1 MRKWIFIGLLLL
13 CGHLVAD
20 DYMEWNWPVTD
31 APPEYPGGQN
41 ALFRY
46 LSDSIHYPEE
56 AKINQVE
63 GRTVVQFIVDTLGY
77 VCEVEIYKSSG
88 DSALDAEAVRVCRSM
103 PQWKPAWQIVNY
115 KTGERRTLRTRYTV
129 PIHFCLSG
137 SEHKEKTTIQ

>member
-13 CGHLVAD
+13 CGHIVAD

-31 APPEYPGGQN
+31 APPEFPGGQY

-46 LSDSIHYPEE
+46 MSDSIHYPEE

-88 DSALDAEAVRVCRSM
+88 DSVLDAEAVRVCRSM
-103 PQWKPAWQIVNY
+103 PQWKPAWRIVNY
-115 KTGERRTLRTRYTV
+115 ETGERRTLRTRYTV
-129 PIHFCLSG
+129 PINFSMSG
-137 SEHKEKTTIQ
+137 SESKDKTNKQ